1 VLSFPTPSLPCLSN
15 KESTCWGRS
24 PTVSV
29 HKVPRSKWCN
39 IVSSNLH
46 WQRTVLIAWPPER
59 LLITWIL
66 PPKGKWLQRLNL
78 LPAVFRDAV
87 TWSCRLP
94 WLVFNMYNN
103 ARKWC
108 WVPLRSPEHM
118 DWAPS
123 SWSFHTELHSWLY
136 HPRCLEEEGCELH
149 LLFYQLFLIYH
160 FKSRI
165 LAS

>member
-1 VLSFPTPSLPCLSN
+1 MLSFPTPSLPCLSN

-87 TWSCRLP
+87 TWSCRLS

-108 WVPLRSPEHM
+108 WVPLRSPEH
-118 DWAPS
+118 W
-123 SWSFHTELHSWLY
+123 TE
-136 HPRCLEEEGCELH
+136 H
-149 LLFYQLFLIYH
+149 LLPGLFTQSCIVRSIIPDAVKRKAVSFIFFFLPVV
-160 FKSRI
+160 FN
-165 LAS
+165 LPL